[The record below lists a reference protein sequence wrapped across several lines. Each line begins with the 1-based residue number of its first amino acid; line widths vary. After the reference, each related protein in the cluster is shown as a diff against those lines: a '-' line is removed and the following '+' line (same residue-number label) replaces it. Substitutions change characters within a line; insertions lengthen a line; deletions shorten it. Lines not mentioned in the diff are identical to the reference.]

1 MRNLFRLDNPVMQ
14 FLSRVCD
21 LMIVN
26 VLFWLCCLPVVTVG
40 ASLTALHKVTQSIV
54 LNEDGGVVKP
64 FFRAFRGNFRQATA
78 GWLVLAVFLAGLAA
92 DLLLA
97 QAYLTGNSLLVCRW
111 LCLVLGVVVLSI
123 SVYYF
128 HLVARYENTVR
139 QHAMNAAILALVK
152 LPRTVLM
159 VLLIAGACA
168 AGWFLYDPI
177 SAWLTEKAE
186 EHQQRQEQQRQEEQ
200 NQNQPGN
207 PENPGTTDEP
217 TTEQTALPES
227 CAVLDTAVL
236 YDMAALEN
244 RLSAL
249 AAKGYTGAVFT
260 LKDEDGLVLYQSALE
275 DVTGNTAQTAQRYDL
290 PAVIAKIKAAGLTPV
305 GRLWAFDDHTAGR
318 KLTDATVKYN
328 YTETNW
334 IHNDK
339 EAGGHTWLNPMSER
353 AQGYIL
359 SLLGEAADNGLE
371 VLILEGVQFP
381 TGYSLNLATYA
392 EKGVTVDKSKVLADF
407 TAKAAAAM
415 KARNVSLWTALWL
428 GDLSGESVRLGGSPL
443 TVMASAENCLIKA
456 APEQFATRKA
466 PLEESIYTVMH
477 PWWSSLSKKLPAG
490 VTLAAEVQ
498 GYAPAADL
506 WQGSGWGETQRAE
519 QIRAAQEAG
528 AVSIL
533 LEQTR

>member
-1 MRNLFRLDNPVMQ
+1 MKEYKVKRYGRDRRHQ
-14 FLSRVCD
+14 KTAS
-21 LMIVN
+21 
-26 VLFWLCCLPVVTVG
+26 VL
-40 ASLTALHKVTQSIV
+40 K
-54 LNEDGGVVKP
+54 
-64 FFRAFRGNFRQATA
+64 
-78 GWLVLAVFLAGLAA
+78 
-92 DLLLA
+92 
-97 QAYLTGNSLLVCRW
+97 
-111 LCLVLGVVVLSI
+111 
-123 SVYYF
+123 
-128 HLVARYENTVR
+128 
-139 QHAMNAAILALVK
+139 
-152 LPRTVLM
+152 TVLM

-177 SAWLTEKAE
+177 SGWLSEKAVE
-186 EHQQRQEQQRQEEQ
+186 RQQRQEEQ
-200 NQNQPGN
+200 NQNQNPGPTDGEEPGSTDDLTQQQTTL
-207 PENPGTTDEP
+207 PEN
-217 TTEQTALPES
+217 

-236 YDMAALEN
+236 YDMTALEN
-244 RLSAL
+244 RLSAM
-249 AAKGYTGAVFT
+249 AAAGYTGAVFT

-275 DVTGNTAQTAQRYDL
+275 DVTGNAAQTAQRYDL
-290 PAVIAKIKAAGLTPV
+290 AAVIAKIKAAGLTPV
-305 GRLWAFDDHTAGR
+305 GRLWAFDDHTASR
-318 KLTDATVKYN
+318 KMPEAMVKFN

-339 EAGGHTWLNPMSER
+339 EAGGHSWLNPMSER

-359 SLLGEAADNGLE
+359 SLLEEAADRGLE

-407 TAKAAAAM
+407 TARAAAAM
-415 KARNVSLWTALWL
+415 QEKGVSLWTALWL

-443 TVMASAENCLIKA
+443 NVMASAGNCLIKA

-466 PLEESIYTVMH
+466 PLAESIYTVMH

-498 GYAPAADL
+498 GYAPAAEL
-506 WQGSGWGETQRAE
+506 WQGSNWGETQRTE

-533 LEQTR
+533 TEETR

>member
-1 MRNLFRLDNPVMQ
+1 M
-14 FLSRVCD
+14 
-21 LMIVN
+21 
-26 VLFWLCCLPVVTVG
+26 
-40 ASLTALHKVTQSIV
+40 
-54 LNEDGGVVKP
+54 
-64 FFRAFRGNFRQATA
+64 
-78 GWLVLAVFLAGLAA
+78 
-92 DLLLA
+92 
-97 QAYLTGNSLLVCRW
+97 
-111 LCLVLGVVVLSI
+111 
-123 SVYYF
+123 
-128 HLVARYENTVR
+128 
-139 QHAMNAAILALVK
+139 
-152 LPRTVLM
+152 
-159 VLLIAGACA
+159 
-168 AGWFLYDPI
+168 
-177 SAWLTEKAE
+177 
-186 EHQQRQEQQRQEEQ
+186 
-200 NQNQPGN
+200 
-207 PENPGTTDEP
+207 
-217 TTEQTALPES
+217 
-227 CAVLDTAVL
+227 LDTAVL

-260 LKDEDGLVLYQSALE
+260 LKDENGLVLYQSALE

-498 GYAPAADL
+498 DYAPAADL

>member
-1 MRNLFRLDNPVMQ
+1 MLLQN
-14 FLSRVCD
+14 
-21 LMIVN
+21 I
-26 VLFWLCCLPVVTVG
+26 
-40 ASLTALHKVTQSIV
+40 AQSI
-54 LNEDGGVVKP
+54 
-64 FFRAFRGNFRQATA
+64 
-78 GWLVLAVFLAGLAA
+78 
-92 DLLLA
+92 
-97 QAYLTGNSLLVCRW
+97 AYNHPDC
-111 LCLVLGVVVLSI
+111 
-123 SVYYF
+123 
-128 HLVARYENTVR
+128 
-139 QHAMNAAILALVK
+139 
-152 LPRTVLM
+152 VLM

-217 TTEQTALPES
+217 TAEQTALPES

-415 KARNVSLWTALWL
+415 KARNVSLWTA
-428 GDLSGESVRLGGSPL
+428 GGSFRRERAAGRQPADCDGLGG
-443 TVMASAENCLIKA
+443 E
-456 APEQFATRKA
+456 
-466 PLEESIYTVMH
+466 
-477 PWWSSLSKKLPAG
+477 LPD
-490 VTLAAEVQ
+490 Q
-498 GYAPAADL
+498 G
-506 WQGSGWGETQRAE
+506 G
-519 QIRAAQEAG
+519 AG
-528 AVSIL
+528 AVCHPQGPAGGEHLYRDASVVVLPFQKAAGRGNAGRGGAGLCPRGGPVAGQRLGRDPAGGADPGGAGSRRGEHPAGADKIIKQGRFAPGGAGRPFCGDWRQGRAGPQARRRAAPPQQS
-533 LEQTR
+533 QTAETARRAVWPAAPAGPLHKPAQTAKKKSPAFAEPFPTKIIFIRQSFWETGKLFKGRWWRHRAPFLCLYYMPPRGRIPPF

>member
-1 MRNLFRLDNPVMQ
+1 MKEYKVKRYGRDRRHQ
-14 FLSRVCD
+14 K
-21 LMIVN
+21 
-26 VLFWLCCLPVVTVG
+26 
-40 ASLTALHKVTQSIV
+40 TA
-54 LNEDGGVVKP
+54 
-64 FFRAFRGNFRQATA
+64 AT
-78 GWLVLAVFLAGLAA
+78 L
-92 DLLLA
+92 
-97 QAYLTGNSLLVCRW
+97 
-111 LCLVLGVVVLSI
+111 
-123 SVYYF
+123 
-128 HLVARYENTVR
+128 
-139 QHAMNAAILALVK
+139 K
-152 LPRTVLM
+152 TVLM

-186 EHQQRQEQQRQEEQ
+186 ERQQRQEQQRQEEQ

-217 TTEQTALPES
+217 TAEQTALPES

-477 PWWSSLSKKLPAG
+477 P
-490 VTLAAEVQ
+490 
-498 GYAPAADL
+498 
-506 WQGSGWGETQRAE
+506 
-519 QIRAAQEAG
+519 
-528 AVSIL
+528 
-533 LEQTR
+533 

>member
-1 MRNLFRLDNPVMQ
+1 MKEYKVKRYGRDRRHQ
-14 FLSRVCD
+14 K
-21 LMIVN
+21 
-26 VLFWLCCLPVVTVG
+26 
-40 ASLTALHKVTQSIV
+40 TA
-54 LNEDGGVVKP
+54 
-64 FFRAFRGNFRQATA
+64 AT
-78 GWLVLAVFLAGLAA
+78 L
-92 DLLLA
+92 
-97 QAYLTGNSLLVCRW
+97 
-111 LCLVLGVVVLSI
+111 
-123 SVYYF
+123 
-128 HLVARYENTVR
+128 
-139 QHAMNAAILALVK
+139 K
-152 LPRTVLM
+152 TVLM

-186 EHQQRQEQQRQEEQ
+186 ERQQRQEQQRQEEQ

-217 TTEQTALPES
+217 TAEQTALPES

-290 PAVIAKIKAAGLTPV
+290 PAVIAKIKEAGLTPV

-533 LEQTR
+533 LEQIR